1 MDAVLSFLTQ
11 ACQQPVNIEN
21 HEAKLVDPTGEPV
34 KISIQLFDTDTGISM
49 LKLTIIS
56 REITLAAAVREAISR
71 YLQVKFFFVKKN
83 HNLIKV

>member
-21 HEAKLVDPTGEPV
+21 HEAKLVDTTVEPV

-71 YLQVKFFFVKKN
+71 YLQVKFFLSKRTT
-83 HNLIKV
+83 I